1 MAKIDKIDIDNVAQ
15 VNKVDIV
22 DKMLHKCEECGF
34 EAEDKYHVQR
44 HAEAVH
50 LGLKNI
56 KCDQGGTIHM
66 RRLLHFLT
74 PSSKCLDLLTL
85 KAAFDFRH
93 PIWSSPLLI
102 FPASTG

>member
-1 MAKIDKIDIDNVAQ
+1 MTGFAKIDKIDIENVAQ
-15 VNKVDIV
+15 VNKI

-56 KCDQGGTIHM
+56 KCDQGGDCSHETFATFFDP
-66 RRLLHFLT
+66 FLKM
-74 PSSKCLDLLTL
+74 SG
-85 KAAFDFRH
+85 FVDFKGC
-93 PIWSSPLLI
+93 I
-102 FPASTG
+102 